1 MPFEFYSNIGDGK
14 MEYLGCTKIDIAEPD
29 KAESIVMML
38 RADLTNK
45 GRLSIVITNKKDNS
59 TADVSLRVRNDTLDN
74 IDVVRARNL
83 KDLKQKCKSKLL
95 ELVQN
100 PNNTEEIRERRKGLI
115 AMIRELEE
123 DGEYFDDSDLT
134 VKKDECAELLK

>member
-1 MPFEFYSNIGDGK
+1 M
-14 MEYLGCTKIDIAEPD
+14 
-29 KAESIVMML
+29 
-38 RADLTNK
+38 
-45 GRLSIVITNKKDNS
+45 
-59 TADVSLRVRNDTLDN
+59 
-74 IDVVRARNL
+74 VRARNL